1 MTNDNELISPD
12 AEKLKRALP
21 NWKNVPKL
29 SELKEDLTSA
39 TSVHSSQKTKIN
51 EWLDQMN
58 VEGTA
63 KITVPKGNSSV
74 QPKLIRKQAEW
85 RYAALSEPFLSTSDL
100 FNVKPVTWEDREA
113 AQQNQLLLNYQFN
126 HAIDKQ
132 SFIDEYVRTAVDEGT
147 VILRTGWNYQEVTEE
162 VQVPIAEFNADESFL
177 PTLQE
182 LDMMETES
190 PSMYISNVPQELKM
204 AHEMYKNE
212 GVPYRP
218 KIIRYE
224 MEEQV
229 KVVVNQPTVEICD
242 YRNVLIDPTCQGD
255 IKKASFV
262 INSFET
268 SLSEL
273 RKDKRYFNLEY
284 LNVDNN
290 SILGSPDHAAS
301 DGTNN
306 FQFNDKPR
314 KKIVVYEYWG
324 YWDKDGTG
332 EVKPIVVS
340 WAGDMIIR
348 MEDNPFPDGELPF
361 EVVQYL
367 PVRRSIYGEPDGALL
382 VDNQKIMGAL
392 MRGMIDLMGKSANGQ
407 TGMKK
412 DFLDASNK
420 RRYAQGLDYE
430 YNPNSDPRQA
440 VFMHTYPEIPNSA
453 MNMLQLTQQEAESMT
468 GVKAYNQGIASG
480 SLGDVAA
487 GIRGALDAASKREL
501 GILRRLSAGLAT
513 VARKFTSMNA
523 EFLSEEEVVRI
534 TNDQFVTI
542 RRDDLAG
549 KFDLELGISTA
560 EEDNNKAQELAFML
574 QTIGNN
580 MGQDLVQ
587 MIMGDIARLRKMPDL
602 AHKIESYKPAPD
614 PVQEMMQQLEIQRM
628 QLEVAEIQA
637 KIQKLQTAAELD
649 MARASDLG
657 ASSDLKSL
665 DFVEQESGVKQE
677 RDLQKQGEQ
686 ARAQAQTK
694 VIDHE
699 LQMAR
704 DRQKGLIDYQIAK
717 EKANSKVS
725 K

>member
-1 MTNDNELISPD
+1 MKNDNELISPD

-29 SELKEDLTSA
+29 SALKEDLTSA

-51 EWLDQMN
+51 EWIDQMN

-63 KITVPKGNSSV
+63 KINVPKGSSSV

-85 RYAALSEPFLSTSDL
+85 RYAALSEPFLSTADL

-147 VILRTGWNYQEVTEE
+147 VILRTGWDYQEVTEE
-162 VQVPIAEFNADESFL
+162 VQVPIAEFNPDESFL

-182 LDMMETES
+182 LDVMETES

-212 GVPYRP
+212 GIPYKP
-218 KIIRYE
+218 KILRYE

-255 IKKASFV
+255 IKKATFV

-273 RKDKRYFNLEY
+273 RKDKRYINLDY

-324 YWDKDGTG
+324 YWDKDDTG

-382 VDNQKIMGAL
+382 VDNQKIYGAL
-392 MRGMIDLMGKSANGQ
+392 MRGMIDLMGKSANAQ

-412 DFLDASNK
+412 DFLDASN
-420 RRYAQGLDYE
+420 RRKFAQGQDYE

-440 VFMHTYPEIPNSA
+440 VYMHTYPEIPASA
-453 MNMLQLTQQEAESMT
+453 MNMLQLTQLEAESMT

-501 GILRRLSAGLAT
+501 GILRRLSAGLAA
-513 VARKFTSMNA
+513 VARKFTAMNA
-523 EFLSEEEVVRI
+523 EFLSEEEVIRVTNEQFI
-534 TNDQFVTI
+534 TV

-574 QTIGNN
+574 QTMGNN
-580 MGQDLVQ
+580 MGQELVQ

-602 AHKIESYKPAPD
+602 AHKIENFKPEPD
-614 PVQEMMQQLEIQRM
+614 PVQEMLQQLEVQKM

-637 KIQKLQTAAELD
+637 KIRKLQSGAELD
-649 MARASDLG
+649 LARASDLG

-694 VIDHE
+694 VIDHQ

-704 DRQKGLIDYQIAK
+704 DRQKGLIDYQIEK
-717 EKANSKVS
+717 EKAKAKVS
-725 K
+725 A